1 VTVLDFQP
9 ELAFYA
15 FLVGC
20 AIAFLAVSFYPRKK
34 K

>member
-1 VTVLDFQP
+1 VTVLDFRP

-15 FLVGC
+15 FLVGSV
-20 AIAFLAVSFYPRKK
+20 IATLAVSFYPRKK